1 MFTGITKEDVPV
13 LYQITG
19 LSKYGKYFKLNSGEY
34 SNFPNEKEVLLI
46 TGLRFNII

>member
-1 MFTGITKEDVPV
+1 MFNGIKKEDVPV